1 MLSNSSTNKIEKEFE
16 NLRKELLDLTLR
28 NQLLNFKSRAKTIKI
43 NNQTPINVFQTL
55 VLQENKMYFVAN
67 KKDKKEEKSSV
78 WDHIPFDFSKFSE
91 GDKKLETDLTP
102 NELQKRLYYINNQA
116 KTMLQEQGYNILY
129 LAVGF
134 LEWIDKSKPKQINKA
149 PLVLIP
155 VSMERKK
162 VGESFN
168 LEWTGEDIQTN
179 ISLKAKL
186 LEAGIELPDFE
197 FKKYGE
203 VVDHYIEHVKHAVH
217 KMEDWKVNHNIA
229 LGFFSFTKFVMYND
243 LNPDSWADNV
253 DLTKNELIQA
263 IFNPAKN
270 DVEAFNEEDIDSQLD
285 YQSMYQVLDADS
297 SQIAAIQD
305 VKSGRNLV
313 VEGPPGTGK
322 SQTIVNLIA
331 ELLAEGKSVLF
342 VSEKMAAL
350 DVVKDRLT
358 NVGLGKFVLELHSH
372 KTRRKKFLK
381 DLQKATTVR
390 AVDTLNIDQTIRKLE
405 TLKRQLDDYASVI
418 HRPVF
423 AVNLSAF
430 QLYGMKESADD
441 HFARKQSI
449 IPLVRFNSP
458 ESISLKDLDDIILSL
473 ESVAEL
479 YQTISKENPWSKCAP
494 KSLLPAD
501 LREIEMLINDTLKSL
516 DAFLIERGRVYDI
529 YGIKKPD
536 TLNEFKKSLSA
547 FDIIKTQNSE
557 LIDAQILKSG
567 AWDNNNDDP
576 YRLIQE
582 LAKYQKVSPILNKF
596 NPNIYNV
603 NIDALIYELNELS
616 HKKFRFFKSNQHL
629 ELVERYY
636 NYPVQDDINT
646 IINDLN
652 AAKMAIR
659 LKKNLEANEALAKK
673 YYGGYW
679 HLNADINDLKA
690 IAQWMTQFT
699 SLTNEG
705 IFSQNTVDI
714 LSKDLFEINPERD
727 LVDYIDAGN
736 EFSDDLDKL
745 KSKLNPRSKLIFKK
759 GANDVSFE
767 EWQSQLYNWRGQLS
781 SLHLWSQYLNTKN
794 SLKGTTAELFVDS
807 IEKRNIK
814 KDDIKA
820 LVEGNF
826 ADSLLNIL
834 FVENHELAT
843 FIGELHENRI
853 REFKDLDKKIL
864 ILNRK
869 RIFHKLNNNIP
880 QIFGATENPQ
890 AKVLAG
896 EFTRKSGHLPVRKL
910 LEKAGGMIKQIK
922 PCFMMSP
929 LSVAQYLDPTNEE
942 LQFDVVIFDEASQV
956 KPEDALGAFMR
967 GKTAVV
973 MGDTQQLPPTSF
985 FDQMASGEG
994 EEEEATSLDMES
1006 ILHLCKLSFP
1016 VKMLKWH
1023 YRSRHESLI
1032 NVSNKEFYDNE
1043 LLVYPSPSHNDSELG
1058 LKFHYNPDTAYERG
1072 SSSANPKEAEDVVE
1086 AIFEHFDNYG
1096 ETKSLGVGTFS
1107 VAQKNAILEKLE
1119 EKRRERPELEPLFSE
1134 NKDER
1139 FFVKNLETIQGDER
1153 DVILISVGYGFDNER
1168 KMSLNFGPLN
1178 QDGGERRLNVLIT
1191 RARQKCVVFSN
1202 FKASSMKLTANP
1214 PHGVRALREFLEYAE
1229 NLTIGAHS
1237 AEEHTQAP
1245 FEDAIASFL
1254 EENGYIVDKQ
1264 IGCAGFRVDLAIVD
1278 EENPGKYILGITT
1291 DGKMYAS
1298 SKVARD
1304 RDRLRE
1310 QVLEGLGW
1318 KLYHLWSTDWYRNRD
1333 LGRKKL
1339 LEFIEKSIKETR
1351 EEQRIAREK
1360 EEKRRIEAQKRA
1372 EELRKKHEK
1381 ELEEQRK
1388 KEEEAKKASLG
1399 ENVEVISPDGLD
1411 FDDDIIFVSKDS
1423 DDGFDIDD
1431 DIEFVEEKSPSEFVE
1446 AKDDETVKNVDV
1458 SAPSEFVTIDEESS
1472 AFDDFIFHDDSK
1484 DLNSDDDSNSSDL
1497 KNDVEDKNSDD
1508 IPSSGDSDDVAL
1520 DDIGIV
1526 SSGDGDD
1533 VNLEED
1539 DLGSDKKDIVTSAES
1554 DDVNL
1559 EEDDLSSDDIKDI
1572 EESEDDIALE
1582 DGDIDDIINKNLDDT
1597 FDKISSSM
1605 DDEKDQK
1612 DSDDEL
1618 DFEEFIDEFNKDE
1631 NDDELEKGSDTH
1643 LDEGEEDED
1652 TYASDKDSSED
1663 AQYEY
1668 EEIEEEIQE
1677 ESEEEVDEDSDSLK
1691 VKFGSSLSESGILSS
1706 IKSKFSLFKDDSSDD
1721 DSEQISD
1728 DIKDKLEEDDD
1739 FIYVDHSDD
1748 DLTDESDSLGEDSKS
1763 DVEEDIKSDFIDVEE
1778 DIKSDFID
1786 VEDDLSDESDSSDED
1801 ESDVNDIVDDDVES
1815 GSVKEDIVEEE
1826 PLKEDIIEPEPI
1838 EEVKPKSNVN
1848 FKKSADAFDF
1858 DDEEIIGDDDV
1869 DLDDDSNIK
1878 SVDDSNNKS
1887 EINNDEN
1894 IDVNPV
1900 EEDKVDLGSDDDYIY
1915 VDHSNDEK
1923 STIGVN
1929 ADLNGDINADSGDD
1943 SAHEKVDVDPVG
1955 EDKVD
1960 LGSDGDYIYVDHSND
1975 EKSTM
1980 DDVNAD
1986 LNEDINADSGDDSAH
2001 EKVDVDPVGEDK
2013 VDLGSDDDYIYVD
2026 HSNDEES
2033 TIEYSDDENEPP
2045 VVEVNPLKNILF
2057 GDRKP
2062 KNPDG
2067 LSESKISD
2075 AIRGT
2080 SRLNLTKEEV
2090 KTVHGEVIDE
2100 DIGDFKPAPKDDDVV
2115 EVEIISGDFKNINKN
2130 DVFEKEINH
2139 DINPA
2144 DEDNVNKVVFKKNV
2158 GGVSDMET
2166 NRNIKDKDF
2175 NRIIDEAFDNHP
2187 DGSLGD
2193 EDISNLA
2200 SALVSKAFDDVIS
2213 DAFNENGGEYT
2224 QNNFD
2229 NYENNREDINNY
2241 EGREKNTQ
2249 KDIPSATP
2257 DGVTYYKGIDDVTS
2271 PLRKNNLYYDGDKNK
2286 NKSVKDSIKSGIRD
2300 IKYIRKSLNE
2310 IENPTQVGYVSVVDR
2325 TAEYDENDY
2334 LTPEPVYEEEYVPQD
2349 EGLTFAEKEEL
2360 RYKREL
2366 QMEKLKD
2373 ELASDDDAIVTIH
2386 EEKRRENKKDQALE
2400 DIIQIADEDYKEIEK
2415 ERFKNNNTL
2424 KDFDDNK
2431 LPKRGN
2437 IEDEIVDYKF
2447 ASDFGLNSQKDLF
2460 EQPIGNVSKSINE
2473 IVNTE
2478 GPIHVKEV
2486 VKRVKDGCNIKRAG
2500 SKMKKQVLK
2509 AIKESENS
2517 GDILRIGDFLYD
2529 ASSND
2534 VVIRRRVKPN
2544 IDLISDEEISKNIE
2558 TILSHKQNM
2567 TMASL
2572 TREVSRNFGFKSTS
2586 RKTSVR
2592 IKSVLDSMIADS
2604 TVKLDNDFV
2613 ELN

>member
-1 MLSNSSTNKIEKEFE
+1 MIFMLSNPSTNKIEKEFE

-43 NNQTPINVFQTL
+43 NNQTPINIFQTL

-134 LEWIDKSKPKQINKA
+134 LEWIDKSKPKQTNKA

-203 VVDHYIEHVKHAVH
+203 VIDHYIEKVKHAVH

-243 LNPDSWADNV
+243 LNPDSWAANV

-418 HRPVF
+418 HKPVF

-441 HFARKQSI
+441 HFARKQTI
-449 IPLVRFNSP
+449 MPLVRFNNP
-458 ESISLKDLDDIILSL
+458 ENISLKDLDDIILAL

-536 TLNEFKKSLSA
+536 TLNEFEKSLSA

-582 LAKYQKVSPILNKF
+582 LAKYQRVAPILDKF
-596 NPNIYNV
+596 NPNIYQV

-646 IINDLN
+646 IIDDLN
-652 AAKMAIR
+652 KAKIAIR
-659 LKKNLEANEALAKK
+659 LRKNLEANEALAKR
-673 YYGGYW
+673 YYGEYW

-705 IFSQNTVDI
+705 IFSQNTIDI

-727 LVDYIDAGN
+727 LVDYIDAGKA
-736 EFSDDLDKL
+736 FSDDLDKL

-759 GANDVSFE
+759 GAKDVPFE
-767 EWQSQLYNWRGQLS
+767 DWQSQLYNWRGQLS

-864 ILNRK
+864 VLNRK

-985 FDQMASGEG
+985 FDQMASGEN

-1096 ETKSLGVGTFS
+1096 DTKSLGVGTFS

-1153 DVILISVGYGFDNER
+1153 DVILISVGYGFDTER

-1229 NLTIGAHS
+1229 NLTIGAHTVD
-1237 AEEHTQAP
+1237 EHSQAP

-1254 EENGYIVDKQ
+1254 EENGYVVDKQ

-1278 EENPGKYILGITT
+1278 DENPGKYILGITT

-1339 LEFIEKSIKETR
+1339 LESIEKSIKETR

-1360 EEKRRIEAQKRA
+1360 EEKRRIEAQKCA

-1388 KEEEAKKASLG
+1388 KEAEAQKDSLG
-1399 ENVEVISPDGLD
+1399 ENVEVIPPEGLD

-1423 DDGFDIDD
+1423 GDEFNVDD

-1446 AKDDETVKNVDV
+1446 ASDDETTENIDV
-1458 SAPSEFVTIDEESS
+1458 SSPSEFVNVDEASS
-1472 AFDDFIFHDDSK
+1472 AFDDFIF
-1484 DLNSDDDSNSSDL
+1484 SDDTKEEVSDDEIDVNSEDLDSSDSE
-1497 KNDVEDKNSDD
+1497 NNIEDKDSVD
-1508 IPSSGDSDDVAL
+1508 IASSG
-1520 DDIGIV
+1520 
-1526 SSGDGDD
+1526 
-1533 VNLEED
+1533 
-1539 DLGSDKKDIVTSAES
+1539 ES
-1554 DDVNL
+1554 DDVTSTDDADSDSGDNVTDVKEHAEDMSL
-1559 EEDDLSSDDIKDI
+1559 EE
-1572 EESEDDIALE
+1572 
-1582 DGDIDDIINKNLDDT
+1582 GDIDDIINKNLDDT
-1597 FDKISSSM
+1597 FDKISSSKM
-1605 DDEKDQK
+1605 DGEENKN

-1618 DFEEFIDEFNKDE
+1618 NFDEFIDEFNNDE
-1631 NDDELEKGSDTH
+1631 SDDLEKDSDTH
-1643 LDEGEEDED
+1643 LDDGEEDED
-1652 TYASDKDSSED
+1652 TFTSDKDDSED
-1663 AQYEY
+1663 VQYKDEGIE
-1668 EEIEEEIQE
+1668 EEIEEES
-1677 ESEEEVDEDSDSLK
+1677 SEEVEDDSDSSK
-1691 VKFGSSLSESGILSS
+1691 VKFGSSLSQGGIISS
-1706 IKSKFSLFKDDSSDD
+1706 IKNKFSLFNDDSSDD
-1721 DSEQISD
+1721 DSEEISD
-1728 DIKDKLEEDDD
+1728 AIKDKLEDDD
-1739 FIYVDHSDD
+1739 EFIYVDHSDD
-1748 DLTDESDSLGEDSKS
+1748 EIIEDEDSS
-1763 DVEEDIKSDFIDVEE
+1763 SEDSE
-1778 DIKSDFID
+1778 SGD
-1786 VEDDLSDESDSSDED
+1786 VEDDSLDED
-1801 ESDVNDIVDDDVES
+1801 SESNIEDIAGEDIESGSEDSVKDDVE
-1815 GSVKEDIVEEE
+1815 DIEVDSFE
-1826 PLKEDIIEPEPI
+1826 EDIIEPEPI
-1838 EEVKPKSNVN
+1838 KEEVKQKPKIN
-1848 FKKSADAFDF
+1848 FKKSADSIDL
-1858 DDEEIIGDDDV
+1858 DNEEIIKEDTADLEEIEDMEYGDD
-1869 DLDDDSNIK
+1869 SE
-1878 SVDDSNNKS
+1878 SNKS
-1887 EINNDEN
+1887 EIKHDDN
-1894 IDVNPV
+1894 IDINPAD
-1900 EEDKVDLGSDDDYIY
+1900 EDKVDLGSDEDYIY
-1915 VDHSNDEK
+1915 VNHGNDEA
-1923 STIGVN
+1923 SAIDEDG
-1929 ADLNGDINADSGDD
+1929 ADLDNESNSDSGDD
-1943 SAHEKVDVDPVG
+1943 SNHEKVDINPAD

-1960 LGSDGDYIYVDHSND
+1960 LGSD
-1975 EKSTM
+1975 E
-1980 DDVNAD
+1980 
-1986 LNEDINADSGDDSAH
+1986 
-2001 EKVDVDPVGEDK
+2001 
-2013 VDLGSDDDYIYVD
+2013 DYIYVD

-2033 TIEYSDDENEPP
+2033 TIDFSDDEGEPP

-2057 GDRKP
+2057 RDRKP
-2062 KNPDG
+2062 KNPNG

-2080 SRLNLTKEEV
+2080 SKLNLTKEEV
-2090 KTVHGEVIDE
+2090 ETVHGEVIDE
-2100 DIGDFKPAPKDDDVV
+2100 EINDYKPAPKDDDVV
-2115 EVEIISGDFKNINKN
+2115 EVEIISGDFKNVNRN
-2130 DVFEKEINH
+2130 NLFENEIND
-2139 DINPA
+2139 DISSTK
-2144 DEDNVNKVVFKKNV
+2144 EDDVNKVVFNKNI
-2158 GGVSDMET
+2158 GGVSEMER
-2166 NRNIKDKDF
+2166 NRNIEEKDF

-2213 DAFNENGGEYT
+2213 DAFNENDNENT
-2224 QNNFD
+2224 QEIYD
-2229 NYENNREDINNY
+2229 NYKNNQPDVDNPDDNVESSQ
-2241 EGREKNTQ
+2241 KN
-2249 KDIPSATP
+2249 IRSATP
-2257 DGVTYYKGIDDVTS
+2257 DGITYYKGIDDVTS

-2300 IKYIRKSLNE
+2300 IKYIHKSLNE
-2310 IENPTQVGYVSVVDR
+2310 IENPTKVGYVSVVDR
-2325 TAEYDENDY
+2325 TEEYDENDY
-2334 LTPEPVYEEEYVPQD
+2334 LTPEPEYEEEYIPQD

-2366 QMEKLKD
+2366 EMEKLKE
-2373 ELASDDDAIVTIH
+2373 ELSSDDNTIVTVH
-2386 EEKRRENKKDQALE
+2386 EEKRREDKKDKALE

-2415 ERFKNNNTL
+2415 ERFKSNNTL

-2431 LPKRGN
+2431 LPKRGKV
-2437 IEDEIVDYKF
+2437 EDEIVDYKF

-2460 EQPIGNVSKSINE
+2460 EQPIDNVSKSINE

-2478 GPIHVKEV
+2478 GPIHVNEV
-2486 VKRVKDGCNIKRAG
+2486 VKRVKDSCHIKRAG

-2509 AIKESENS
+2509 AIKESEDS

-2534 VVIRRRVKPN
+2534 VVIRKRVKPN
-2544 IDLISDEEISKNIE
+2544 IDLISDEEIAKNIE
-2558 TILSHKQNM
+2558 TILSHKQNV
-2567 TMASL
+2567 TTANL

-2586 RKTSVR
+2586 RKTSAR

-2604 TVKLDNDFV
+2604 TVKLDKDFV

>member
-1 MLSNSSTNKIEKEFE
+1 MFANSPNDKIEKEFE

-28 NQLLNFKSRAKTIKI
+28 NQLLNFKSRAKTVTIL
-43 NNQTPINVFQTL
+43 NQTPLNIFQTL
-55 VLQENKMYFVAN
+55 VLQQNKMYFVAN

-78 WDHIPFDFSKFSE
+78 WDHIPFDLSKFSE
-91 GDKKLETDLTP
+91 GNKKLATDLTP

-116 KTMLQEQGYNILY
+116 RTMLQEQGYNILY

-134 LEWIDKSKPKQINKA
+134 LEWKDKSKPRQINKA

-197 FKKYGE
+197 FKRYGE
-203 VVDHYIEHVKHAVH
+203 VIDHYIAQVRHAVER
-217 KMEDWKVNHNIA
+217 MDSWKVNDNIA

-270 DVEAFNEEDIDSQLD
+270 DVEAFNEEDVDTQLE
-285 YQSMYQVLDADS
+285 YSTMYQVLDADS

-305 VKSGRNLV
+305 VKAGRNLV

-358 NVGLGKFVLELHSH
+358 SVGLGKFVLELHSH

-441 HFARKQSI
+441 HFARKNAMM
-449 IPLVRFNSP
+449 PLVRFSNP
-458 ESISLKDLDDIILSL
+458 ESISLKDLDDIILGL

-479 YQTISKENPWSKCAP
+479 YQTISKENPWSKCEP

-501 LREIEMLINDTLKSL
+501 LREIEILINDTLTSL
-516 DAFLIERGRVYDI
+516 DAFLVERGRVYDI

-547 FDIIKTQNSE
+547 FDIIKSQNSE
-557 LIDAQILKSG
+557 LIDAKILKSG
-567 AWDNNNDDP
+567 AWERNNDDA
-576 YRLIQE
+576 YRIIQQ
-582 LAKYQKVSPILNKF
+582 LDRYQKVAGILDKF
-596 NPNIYNV
+596 NPGIYHV
-603 NIDALIYELNELS
+603 NIDALIYQLNEQS
-616 HKKFRFFKSNQHL
+616 HKKLRFFKGKQHV

-636 NYPVQDDINT
+636 RVPVSDDINS
-646 IINDLN
+646 IINDLKY
-652 AAKMAIR
+652 AKVAIG
-659 LKKNLEANEALAKK
+659 LKKNLEANEALAKQ
-673 YYGGYW
+673 YFGDYW
-679 HLNADINDLKA
+679 HLNADINDLKS

-699 SLTNEG
+699 ALTREG

-727 LVDYIDAGN
+727 LVDYIDSGN
-736 EFSDDLDKL
+736 EFSNDLDKL

-759 GANDVSFE
+759 GANDVTFE
-767 EWQSQLYNWRGQLS
+767 EWQTQLYNWRGQLS

-794 SLKGTTAELFVDS
+794 SLKGTSADLFVDS

-814 KDDIKA
+814 KDDVKA

-834 FVENHELAT
+834 FVENQELAT

-864 ILNRK
+864 VLNRK
-869 RIFHKLNNNIP
+869 RIFHKLNSNIP

-985 FDQMASGEG
+985 FDQMASGESD
-994 EEEEATSLDMES
+994 EEEATSLDMES

-1032 NVSNKEFYDNE
+1032 NVSNREFYDNE
-1043 LLVYPSPSHNDSELG
+1043 LLVYPSPSHNDEELG
-1058 LKFHYNPDTAYERG
+1058 LKFHYNPNTAYERG

-1086 AIFEHFDNYG
+1086 AIFDHFDRYG
-1096 ETKSLGVGTFS
+1096 DTKSLGVGTFS

-1153 DVILISVGYGFDNER
+1153 DVILISVGYGFDDER

-1229 NLTIGAHS
+1229 NLTIGAHTH
-1237 AEEHTQAP
+1237 EEHSSAP

-1254 EENGYIVDKQ
+1254 EENGYQVDKQ

-1339 LEFIEKSIKETR
+1339 LDNIEKSIKQTR
-1351 EEQRIAREK
+1351 KEQEIARKK
-1360 EEKRRIEAQKRA
+1360 EEERRIEAEKRA
-1372 EELRKKHEK
+1372 EELRKQREK
-1381 ELEEQRK
+1381 ELEEQRR
-1388 KEEEAKKASLG
+1388 KEEEAKMAMLG
-1399 ENVEVISPDGLD
+1399 DDIEVIPPDGLD

-1423 DDGFDIDD
+1423 EDDFDHDD
-1431 DIEFVEEKSPSEFVE
+1431 DLEFVEESPSQFVEVIEEINDDVVEESPSEFIE
-1446 AKDDETVKNVDV
+1446 MDED
-1458 SAPSEFVTIDEESS
+1458 FS
-1472 AFDDFIFHDDSK
+1472 AFDDFVFAADKKDSPKVKDESESINDDK
-1484 DLNSDDDSNSSDL
+1484 VDSDDDKDVDSSEPI
-1497 KNDVEDKNSDD
+1497 NDDKDMDSSEPVNDDEDE
-1508 IPSSGDSDDVAL
+1508 L
-1520 DDIGIV
+1520 
-1526 SSGDGDD
+1526 
-1533 VNLEED
+1533 
-1539 DLGSDKKDIVTSAES
+1539 
-1554 DDVNL
+1554 
-1559 EEDDLSSDDIKDI
+1559 
-1572 EESEDDIALE
+1572 
-1582 DGDIDDIINKNLDDT
+1582 
-1597 FDKISSSM
+1597 
-1605 DDEKDQK
+1605 DDEKPIDL
-1612 DSDDEL
+1612 SDDSVKDEISDFLKEDDEDIDEDESVEEESVEL
-1618 DFEEFIDEFNKDE
+1618 DEDETVEEVP
-1631 NDDELEKGSDTH
+1631 DELEV
-1643 LDEGEEDED
+1643 DEETPDD
-1652 TYASDKDSSED
+1652 L
-1663 AQYEY
+1663 
-1668 EEIEEEIQE
+1668 E
-1677 ESEEEVDEDSDSLK
+1677 ESEEFDVDKIIDELSDDEPIEEDDGVDDEDTFESDEDDSEDVQHKDEGTAEEGQEEEIDEESETPK
-1691 VKFGSSLSESGILSS
+1691 VKFGSTISKAAGGGILST
-1706 IKSKFSLFKDDSSDD
+1706 IKNKFSIFNHDEDDLEDIDD
-1721 DSEQISD
+1721 LDQI
-1728 DIKDKLEEDDD
+1728 IKDKIDEDD

-1748 DLTDESDSLGEDSKS
+1748 EEIIEDDLTEDIDESDEDL
-1763 DVEEDIKSDFIDVEE
+1763 DDEPVEEEVNEAIDDEE
-1778 DIKSDFID
+1778 PA
-1786 VEDDLSDESDSSDED
+1786 EEE
-1801 ESDVNDIVDDDVES
+1801 VN
-1815 GSVKEDIVEEE
+1815 GAVEEE
-1826 PLKEDIIEPEPI
+1826 PIEQVEEPAVEEEPIEQVEEPAVEEEPI
-1838 EEVKPKSNVN
+1838 EEEINEPIVEEPVEEEVNEPIVEEPVEEEVIDIIPDKKETKETPKVKFST
-1848 FKKSADAFDF
+1848 STDSIDLDDAPAKEEIINDKTPDSDF
-1858 DDEEIIGDDDV
+1858 DDEYVYMGNDDEINVSNDEINDDILAKEEPINDEKI
-1869 DLDDDSNIK
+1869 DLD
-1878 SVDDSNNKS
+1878 
-1887 EINNDEN
+1887 
-1894 IDVNPV
+1894 
-1900 EEDKVDLGSDDDYIY
+1900 SDDKYVY
-1915 VDHSNDEK
+1915 VDHSDDEIEE
-1923 STIGVN
+1923 SPEI
-1929 ADLNGDINADSGDD
+1929 
-1943 SAHEKVDVDPVG
+1943 
-1955 EDKVD
+1955 
-1960 LGSDGDYIYVDHSND
+1960 
-1975 EKSTM
+1975 
-1980 DDVNAD
+1980 
-1986 LNEDINADSGDDSAH
+1986 NEDIPEAD
-2001 EKVDVDPVGEDK
+2001 EINEDEK

-2033 TIEYSDDENEPP
+2033 TIEQVDENEPP
-2045 VVEVNPLKNILF
+2045 VVEVNPIKNLF

-2062 KNPDG
+2062 KNPNG
-2067 LSESKISD
+2067 LSESRISE

-2080 SRLNLTKEEV
+2080 TRIDLTKEEV
-2090 KTVHGEVIDE
+2090 KTVHSEVIDE
-2100 DIGDFKPAPKDDDVV
+2100 DVIEHRPAPSDEDVV
-2115 EVEIISGDFKNINKN
+2115 EAEIITPGSKISN
-2130 DVFEKEINH
+2130 DDYEEVIDE
-2139 DINPA
+2139 NP
-2144 DEDNVNKVVFKKNV
+2144 VNVVFKRNV
-2158 GGVSDMET
+2158 DGVSDM
-2166 NRNIKDKDF
+2166 KPSKQVKLDS
-2175 NRIIDEAFDNHP
+2175 IIDEAFQSNP
-2187 DGSLGD
+2187 EGSFED
-2193 EDISNLA
+2193 EDITNLA
-2200 SALVSKAFDDVIS
+2200 SAIVSSAFDEVIS
-2213 DAFNENGGEYT
+2213 DALNEKDDENT
-2224 QNNFD
+2224 QVQED
-2229 NYENNREDINNY
+2229 NYENNEAKNQNDDAYEED
-2241 EGREKNTQ
+2241 TQ
-2249 KDIPSATP
+2249 KVYAPSTSP
-2257 DGVTYYKGIDDVTS
+2257 DGVTYYEGINDVNS
-2271 PLRKNNLYYDGDKNK
+2271 PLRKNNLYYDEDRNR

-2300 IKYIRKSLNE
+2300 IKYIKKSLEE

-2325 TAEYDENDY
+2325 TAEYNEDDY
-2334 LTPEPVYEEEYVPQD
+2334 LTPVQDYEGEEYVPED
-2349 EGLTFAEKEEL
+2349 EGLTFAEEEEL
-2360 RYKREL
+2360 RYEREL
-2366 QMEKLKD
+2366 QMEKLKK
-2373 ELASDDDAIVTIH
+2373 ELSSDKDTIVTVH
-2386 EEKRRENKKDQALE
+2386 EEERREVKKDQALE

-2415 ERFKNNNTL
+2415 ERFKSNNTL
-2424 KDFDDNK
+2424 KAFDDNK

-2437 IEDEIVDYKF
+2437 IEDEIFEYKF
-2447 ASDFGLNSQKDLF
+2447 ASDFGLNSQDDLF
-2460 EQPIGNVSKSINE
+2460 NRPIEDVSKSVSE
-2473 IVNTE
+2473 IVNVE
-2478 GPIHVKEV
+2478 GPVHVDEV
-2486 VKRVKDGCNIKRAG
+2486 TKRVKDSCHIKRAG
-2500 SKMKKQVLK
+2500 SKMKKQVSK

-2517 GDILRIGDFLYD
+2517 GDIIRIGDFLYD

-2534 VVIRRRVKPN
+2534 VVIRKRVKPN
-2544 IDLISDEEISKNIE
+2544 IDLISDEEIAKNIE
-2558 TILSHKQNM
+2558 TIISHKQSVP
-2567 TMASL
+2567 TAAL

-2586 RKTSVR
+2586 RKTSES
-2592 IKSVLDSMIADS
+2592 IKRVLDSMIADGS
-2604 TVKLDNDFV
+2604 VKMDKDMV

>member
-28 NQLLNFKSRAKTIKI
+28 NQLLNFKSRARTITV
-43 NNQTPINVFQTL
+43 NNQTPINIFQTL
-55 VLQENKMYFVAN
+55 ILQENKMYFVAN

-91 GDKKLETDLTP
+91 GDKKLEADLTP

-134 LEWIDKSKPKQINKA
+134 LEWIDKSKPKQTNKA
-149 PLVLIP
+149 PLILIP

-203 VVDHYIEHVKHAVH
+203 VADHYIEHVKHAVH
-217 KMEDWKVNHNIA
+217 RMEDWKVNHNIA

-418 HRPVF
+418 HKPVF

-449 IPLVRFNSP
+449 MPLVRFNNP
-458 ESISLKDLDDIILSL
+458 ESISLKDLDDTILSL

-479 YQTISKENPWSKCAP
+479 HQTISKENPWSKCAP

-536 TLNEFKKSLSA
+536 TLNEFEKSLTA
-547 FDIIKTQNSE
+547 FEIIKTQNSE
-557 LIDAQILKSG
+557 LIDSQMLKSG
-567 AWDNNNDDP
+567 AWEKNNDDP

-582 LAKYQKVSPILNKF
+582 LAKYQRIAPILNKF
-596 NPNIYNV
+596 NPNIYHV

-646 IINDLN
+646 IIDDLN
-652 AAKMAIR
+652 KAKIAIR
-659 LKKNLEANEALAKK
+659 IKKNLEANEALAKK
-673 YYGGYW
+673 YYGEYW
-679 HLNADINDLKA
+679 HLNANINDLKA

-699 SLTNEG
+699 SLTKDG
-705 IFSQNTVDI
+705 IFSQNTIDI

-727 LVDYIDAGN
+727 LADYVDAGK
-736 EFSDDLDKL
+736 EFRDDLDKL

-759 GANDVSFE
+759 GAEDVPFE
-767 EWQSQLYNWRGQLS
+767 DWQSQLYNWRGQLS

-794 SLKGTTAELFVDS
+794 SLKGTTADLFVES

-814 KDDIKA
+814 KDDVKA

-826 ADSLLNIL
+826 ADSLLNII

-853 REFKDLDKKIL
+853 IEFKDLDKKIL
-864 ILNRK
+864 VLNRK

-890 AKVLAG
+890 AKILAG

-985 FDQMASGEG
+985 FDQMASGESD
-994 EEEEATSLDMES
+994 EEEATSLDMES

-1086 AIFEHFDNYG
+1086 AIFEHFDKYG
-1096 ETKSLGVGTFS
+1096 DTKSLGVGTFS
-1107 VAQKNAILEKLE
+1107 VAQKNSILEKLE
-1119 EKRRERPELEPLFSE
+1119 EKRRERPELEPLLSE

-1214 PHGVRALREFLEYAE
+1214 PHGVRALKEFLEYAE

-1237 AEEHTQAP
+1237 VEEYSHAP

-1254 EENGYIVDKQ
+1254 EENGYVVDKQ

-1339 LEFIEKSIKETR
+1339 LESIEKSIKETR
-1351 EEQRIAREK
+1351 EEQRIAHEK

-1372 EELRKKHEK
+1372 EELRKKREK
-1381 ELEEQRK
+1381 ELEEQKK
-1388 KEEEAKKASLG
+1388 KEEEAKKVSLG
-1399 ENVEVISPDGLD
+1399 ENVEVIPPEGLD
-1411 FDDDIIFVSKDS
+1411 FDDDIIFVSEDSDDEFDS
-1423 DDGFDIDD
+1423 DDG
-1431 DIEFVEEKSPSEFVE
+1431 IEFVEENSPSEFVE
-1446 AKDDETVKNVDV
+1446 VDDETVGNID
-1458 SAPSEFVTIDEESS
+1458 SSSPSEFVSVDEESS
-1472 AFDDFIFHDDSK
+1472 AFNDFIFNDDTKNLS
-1484 DLNSDDDSNSSDL
+1484 SDDKIDD
-1497 KNDVEDKNSDD
+1497 NDDVS
-1508 IPSSGDSDDVAL
+1508 SSGESGDVAL
-1520 DDIGIV
+1520 
-1526 SSGDGDD
+1526 
-1533 VNLEED
+1533 
-1539 DLGSDKKDIVTSAES
+1539 ES
-1554 DDVNL
+1554 DDVSSSGESGESL
-1559 EEDDLSSDDIKDI
+1559 SKSVDLD
-1572 EESEDDIALE
+1572 SEDDMEDIKKSDDDMSLE
-1582 DGDIDDIINKNLDDT
+1582 EGDIEDIINKNLDDT
-1597 FDKISSSM
+1597 FDKINSSKF
-1605 DDEKDQK
+1605 DEEQNPK
-1612 DSDDEL
+1612 DSGDEL
-1618 DFEEFIDEFNKDE
+1618 NFDEFIDEFNNDE
-1631 NDDELEKGSDTH
+1631 NDDLEKDSDAL
-1643 LDEGEEDED
+1643 LDDGEEDED
-1652 TYASDKDSSED
+1652 TFTSDKNDSED
-1663 AQYEY
+1663 VQCED
-1668 EEIEEEIQE
+1668 EEIEEEI
-1677 ESEEEVDEDSDSLK
+1677 EEEVGDDSDSSK
-1691 VKFGSSLSESGILSS
+1691 VKFVSSLSEGGFLSS
-1706 IKSKFSLFKDDSSDD
+1706 IKNKLSLFKDDTSQDE

-1728 DIKDKLEEDDD
+1728 ENKDKLEDDEY
-1739 FIYVDHSDD
+1739 IYVDHRDD
-1748 DLTDESDSLGEDSKS
+1748 EIIEEEDLVDESDSLDGDSES
-1763 DVEEDIKSDFIDVEE
+1763 VEEESDDVDDVVDGSDSLDGDSESVEE
-1778 DIKSDFID
+1778 ESDD
-1786 VEDDLSDESDSSDED
+1786 VDDVVDGSDSLDGDSESVEEESDDVDDVVDESDSLDDNKSDSKDSIKED
-1801 ESDVNDIVDDDVES
+1801 VEDITSDSKDYINNDINDDSLE
-1815 GSVKEDIVEEE
+1815 
-1826 PLKEDIIEPEPI
+1826 EDIIEPKSIKED
-1838 EEVKPKSNVN
+1838 VKQKTKVN
-1848 FKKSADAFDF
+1848 FKKSTDSFDF
-1858 DDEEIIGDDDV
+1858 DDEEIIKVDNNDLNKEVDDIKSVNNSKINKSETTPEDREINLVEDDDV
-1869 DLDDDSNIK
+1869 DLNSEVNI
-1878 SVDDSNNKS
+1878 
-1887 EINNDEN
+1887 
-1894 IDVNPV
+1894 
-1900 EEDKVDLGSDDDYIY
+1900 
-1915 VDHSNDEK
+1915 
-1923 STIGVN
+1923 
-1929 ADLNGDINADSGDD
+1929 DSGDD
-1943 SAHEKVDVDPVG
+1943 STHDGYVGSVEDDDVDLNS
-1955 EDKVD
+1955 E
-1960 LGSDGDYIYVDHSND
+1960 
-1975 EKSTM
+1975 
-1980 DDVNAD
+1980 VN
-1986 LNEDINADSGDDSAH
+1986 IDSGDDSTH
-2001 EKVDVDPVGEDK
+2001 EEDVDSGDGDK

-2033 TIEYSDDENEPP
+2033 IVDYSDGENEPP

-2057 GDRKP
+2057 GNSKP

-2067 LSESKISD
+2067 ISESKISD

-2080 SRLNLTKEEV
+2080 SKLNLTKEEV

-2100 DIGDFKPAPKDDDVV
+2100 DIADYKPAPKEDDVV
-2115 EVEIISGDFKNINKN
+2115 EVEIISGDLKNMDRNN
-2130 DVFEKEINH
+2130 LFEKDENTFYK
-2139 DINPA
+2139 
-2144 DEDNVNKVVFKKNV
+2144 DEDNVDKPVFKKNI
-2158 GGVSDMET
+2158 GDVSDMGINHNDKE
-2166 NRNIKDKDF
+2166 KDF
-2175 NRIIDEAFDNHP
+2175 KRIIDEAFDNHP
-2187 DGSLGD
+2187 DGGFGD

-2213 DAFNENGGEYT
+2213 DAFNENNDETTQEYP
-2224 QNNFD
+2224 D
-2229 NYENNREDINNY
+2229 NYENNQEDINNY
-2241 EGREKNTQ
+2241 DDGVENTQ
-2249 KDIPSATP
+2249 KNTPSATP
-2257 DGVTYYKGIDDVTS
+2257 DGITYYKGIDDVTS
-2271 PLRKNNLYYDGDKNK
+2271 PLRKNNLYYKEDKNK
-2286 NKSVKDSIKSGIRD
+2286 NRSVKDSIKSSIRD

-2310 IENPTQVGYVSVVDR
+2310 IENPTSVGYVSVVDR
-2325 TAEYDENDY
+2325 TEEYDENDY
-2334 LTPEPVYEEEYVPQD
+2334 LTIEEDYGKEYVPQD
-2349 EGLTFAEKEEL
+2349 DGLSFAEKEEL
-2360 RYKREL
+2360 RYERERK
-2366 QMEKLKD
+2366 MDRLKE
-2373 ELASDDDAIVTIH
+2373 ELSNGNDTIVTVH
-2386 EEKRRENKKDQALE
+2386 EEKRREERKDQELE

-2415 ERFKNNNTL
+2415 ERFKSNNTL
-2424 KDFDDNK
+2424 KAFDDNK
-2431 LPKRGN
+2431 LPKRGQ

-2473 IVNTE
+2473 IVNVE
-2478 GPIHVKEV
+2478 GPIHINEV
-2486 VKRVKDGCNIKRAG
+2486 VKRVKEGCHIKRAG

-2509 AIKESENS
+2509 AVKESENS

-2529 ASSND
+2529 ASNND
-2534 VVIRRRVKPN
+2534 VVIRKRTKPK
-2544 IDLISDEEISKNIE
+2544 IDLISDEEIAKNIE
-2558 TILSHKQNM
+2558 TILSHKQNV
-2567 TMASL
+2567 TTASL

-2586 RKTSVR
+2586 RKTSDR

-2604 TVKLDNDFV
+2604 TVKLDKDFV